1 MKDNKNMGKDIYKAI
16 GQSIRKIRKSIGL
29 TQEELSVKVGIAP
42 SFLSHIERGTKKA
55 SLETISK
62 IANAL
67 EVPVEKLFSEFQI
80 SSGKKKNFSFSKK
93 IEMLVKDKDEEYKK
107 ILLKVARLLASK
119 K

>member
-1 MKDNKNMGKDIYKAI
+1 MEKDIYKTL
-16 GQSIRKIRKSIGL
+16 GQSIRKIRKSLGL
-29 TQEELSVKVGIAP
+29 TQEELSRKTGIAP

-55 SLETISK
+55 SIETIYK

-67 EVPVEKLFSEFQI
+67 DVPLQKIFTEFHQPL
-80 SSGKKKNFSFSKK
+80 GKNKNFSFSKK

-107 ILLKVARLLASK
+107 VLLKVAKLLASK